1 MDWMNDSS
9 GRMPALQAQS
19 LEFKSIPSK
28 KKRVHMVL
36 QGKEEG
42 PQEGVG
48 TREMKRTCSVSFPLQ
63 DQIPEIDN

>member
-1 MDWMNDSS
+1 MTQVVECLLCKRKVLSS
-9 GRMPALQAQS
+9 NPFPQ
-19 LEFKSIPSK
+19 K